1 MNLDIPNK
9 YVYNAFLK
17 IYLSIFVVVV
27 VVFVALT
34 FFVTS
39 KDLIRDLK
47 RL

>member
-27 VVFVALT
+27 VVFAALT

-39 KDLIRDLK
+39 KALIRDLQ